1 MSSGGA
7 SREAPGVGPRKFP
20 ENREFN
26 REFLEISLDSC
37 LLARF
42 LKPVAK
48 RIRQLAAN
56 SLFLRKQGNFSPEQ
70 GIRPTEQGIR
80 RQERRRAG
88 PQWAKL
94 PAASVQHLGCRM
106 TVAGHRQSVRLA
118 KTSIMGH
125 A

>member
-80 RQERRRAG
+80 RQEHGGALGRNG
-88 PQWAKL
+88 PSYQ
-94 PAASVQHLGCRM
+94 PHRFNTS
-106 TVAGHRQSVRLA
+106 VAG
-118 KTSIMGH
+118 
-125 A
+125 